1 MCPNVTFAGMAEIV
15 IEAEVPARVETVFDT
30 IVDLRGYGRWLEPSA
45 DYPGTTEISADPIAA
60 GTTYVES
67 SPSGVRHG
75 TVTEFDR
82 PTRVTFHQPMTMKPR
97 LLGVID
103 IHVTYTLNPAA
114 SGVHL
119 TRLVTLA
126 IGWPL
131 VLVRP
136 LVLRR
141 FRRES
146 RRTVDALVA
155 YARAAS

>member
-1 MCPNVTFAGMAEIV
+1 
-15 IEAEVPARVETVFDT
+15 
-30 IVDLRGYGRWLEPSA
+30 L
-45 DYPGTTEISADPIAA
+45 
-60 GTTYVES
+60 
-67 SPSGVRHG
+67 
-75 TVTEFDR
+75 DR

-103 IHVTYTLNPAA
+103 IHVTYTFTPTA
-114 SGVHL
+114 SGAHL

-131 VLVRP
+131 VVVRP

-141 FRRES
+141 FSRES

-155 YARAAS
+155 HAR

>member
-1 MCPNVTFAGMAEIV
+1 MAQIL
-15 IEAEVPARVETVFDT
+15 IEAEVPAPAETVFDT
-30 IVDLRGYGRWLEPSA
+30 IVDLRGYGEWLESSA
-45 DYPGTTEISADPIAA
+45 EFAGTTEISTDPIAT

-75 TVTEFDR
+75 TVTELER

-103 IHVTYTLNPAA
+103 IHVTYTLTPTAT
-114 SGVHL
+114 GVHL
-119 TRLVTLA
+119 ARLVTLE

-131 VLVRP
+131 ALARP

-141 FRRES
+141 FRLES
-146 RRTVDALVA
+146 QRTVDALVA
-155 YARAAS
+155 FARAAS